1 MSVLSSV
8 EPSRRKRT
16 LAHTSRAIW
25 RREIRPLR
33 YAARAKWRAL
43 EPSMSVLSRSKKAA
57 VRRGLCAIHFE
68 DHRVALAT
76 AGADGGD
83 AEPASAAAQLVRE
96 RAEDAG
102 AAGADRGPGVGARG
116 GRMGAPGAMPPPL
129 TFTLES
135 SIPSMRME
143 FTATEANAS
152 LISNR

>member
-8 EPSRRKRT
+8 EPSRRKRM

-43 EPSMSVLSRSKKAA
+43 EPSISVLSRSKKAA
-57 VRRGLCAIHFE
+57 VRCSALCAIHFE
-68 DHRVALAT
+68 DHRVTLAT

-83 AEPASAAAQLVRE
+83 SEAASAAAQLVSE

-102 AAGADRGPGVGARG
+102 TACADRV
-116 GRMGAPGAMPPPL
+116 
-129 TFTLES
+129 TQ
-135 SIPSMRME
+135 
-143 FTATEANAS
+143 
-152 LISNR
+152 